1 MNNSKDSFKMLFDI
15 IEENIDGVNK
25 AEWPIN
31 PVSTTFFLGSE
42 AIPIEIFYKIDILI
56 CL

>member
-25 AEWPIN
+25 AE
-31 PVSTTFFLGSE
+31 
-42 AIPIEIFYKIDILI
+42 
-56 CL
+56 